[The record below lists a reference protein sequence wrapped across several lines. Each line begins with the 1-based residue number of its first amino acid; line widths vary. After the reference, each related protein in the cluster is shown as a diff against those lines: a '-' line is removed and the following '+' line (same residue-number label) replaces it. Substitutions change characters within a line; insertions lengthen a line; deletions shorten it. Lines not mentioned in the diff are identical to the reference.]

1 VREARLEKAGR
12 RCEFVMT
19 TYAPG
24 RAVEERCVRTR
35 RLEVHHNRYDRL
47 GREFPGDLD
56 VFCYFHHLLE
66 HLLQKRCVTCS
77 RPCLE
82 HDEAATAWLLA
93 VLATR
98 RIDPDDPPPVG
109 RRPPKEVFLALV
121 PRYCPTCLPFAPDD

>member
-1 VREARLEKAGR
+1 MPPVAKHSAAYTKYMASPRWRAVREARLEKAGR

-82 HDEAATAWLLA
+82 HDEA
-93 VLATR
+93 
-98 RIDPDDPPPVG
+98 
-109 RRPPKEVFLALV
+109 
-121 PRYCPTCLPFAPDD
+121 